1 MAHQLI
7 ISGQTGGTPPYEFYV
22 CDEYMNNCFLLG
34 PTGGTFTLNTFFSTA
49 QTLLIKIVD
58 STGCFTFKMVY
69 CPFDTF
75 FCRSFLLSWHV
86 RYLFGLICGE
96 LAVRKKS

>member
-22 CDEYMNNCFLLG
+22 CDEYMNNCVLLG
-34 PTGGTFTLNTFFSTA
+34 PSGGTYTLTGATLSIFSTA

-75 FCRSFLLSWHV
+75 FIITENS
-86 RYLFGLICGE
+86 LIITTESGDT
-96 LAVRKKS
+96 LVWL